1 LFKRDINH
9 GNVYIYSYINALRN
23 VTLTAGASG
32 DFFKTLDNAAKS
44 RNQFNPKFGIT
55 WNPVP
60 DTTLRPAGFRTLK
73 RTLISNATLEPTQ
86 VAGFNQFFDDAS
98 GTVSWRYGGAIDQ
111 KFTKNIF
118 GGLEFSKRDLTVPY
132 VDPTFTTQE
141 VDWKEYLARTYLF
154 WTPHPWVALRAEYQ
168 FERFMRDKE
177 FVFDVRKVNTHRVP
191 LGISFFHPSGF
202 SAGLSTTYLNQHGK
216 FEPGAP
222 GVFVTGKD
230 DFWLVDAAISYRL
243 PKRYGQITVGAN
255 NLFDKSFKF
264 RDTDPVSPSI
274 QPRRFIFARLT
285 LAFP

>member
-1 LFKRDINH
+1 
-9 GNVYIYSYINALRN
+9 
-23 VTLTAGASG
+23 
-32 DFFKTLDNAAKS
+32 
-44 RNQFNPKFGIT
+44 
-55 WNPVP
+55 
-60 DTTLRPAGFRTLK
+60 
-73 RTLISNATLEPTQ
+73 
-86 VAGFNQFFDDAS
+86 
-98 GTVSWRYGGAIDQ
+98 
-111 KFTKNIF
+111 
-118 GGLEFSKRDLTVPY
+118 
-132 VDPTFTTQE
+132 
-141 VDWKEYLARTYLF
+141 
-154 WTPHPWVALRAEYQ
+154 
-168 FERFMRDKE
+168 
-177 FVFDVRKVNTHRVP
+177 VP